1 MKYVI
6 WISVLLAY
14 ILVFVGM
21 FTLMNNVTKGIGVE
35 IDVTRE
41 VNGEIKVRKQ
51 TVDFNDV
58 PAVKWI
64 IGMSGL
70 LITVCG
76 GYMAAYSLSG
86 AWGNERER
94 KMTKIEKGIWA
105 GSLLVFFISLSF
117 IFKVHTIFEIFTTN
131 GLIFMAATCVGAY
144 AVSTALCKYLGS
156 GSKTVKPQESEV

>member
-14 ILVFVGM
+14 VLVFVGI
-21 FTLMNNVTKGIGVE
+21 FTLMNNITKGIGVE

-41 VNGEIKVRKQ
+41 VYGEIKVRKQ

-76 GYMAAYSLSG
+76 GYMAAYSLSR
-86 AWGNERER
+86 AWGNEQER
-94 KMTKIEKGIWA
+94 KMSNIEKWIWA
-105 GSLLVFFISLSF
+105 GSLLVFFTSLSF
-117 IFKVHTIFEIFTTN
+117 IFKVHTIFEIFSKN
-131 GLIFMAATCVGAY
+131 GLIFIAATCIGAY
-144 AVSTALCKYLGS
+144 AVSTVLSKYLDS